1 MTAMSTRRDGIT
13 SNVESTGDLEE
24 ILEEGG
30 QFVRLEDLK
39 LFENQPDRQHEL
51 IQSWTSEQQG
61 ILDEIANLL
70 QAPQELLARTA
81 QLLTTLKESQKDL
94 NNCLIYMDAF
104 KEELGSELYQ
114 ALQDSIKKLQE
125 QAQNLAQE
133 LSTQHPELAE
143 LLHDELFIPSP
154 ESPETE
160 PDEHS

>member
-1 MTAMSTRRDGIT
+1 MSTRRDGIT